1 MSMLIQY
8 WTLPYTPITTF
19 LLYPTYCVLAVNAEY
34 CILHYAGL
42 VIILDGRQGG
52 KPSEIARGMY
62 TQEET
67 IGSKL
72 VIRAWII
79 G

>member
-34 CILHYAGL
+34 CILHYTGL

-62 TQEET
+62 TQA
-67 IGSKL
+67 L
-72 VIRAWII
+72 ADHDQA
-79 G
+79 